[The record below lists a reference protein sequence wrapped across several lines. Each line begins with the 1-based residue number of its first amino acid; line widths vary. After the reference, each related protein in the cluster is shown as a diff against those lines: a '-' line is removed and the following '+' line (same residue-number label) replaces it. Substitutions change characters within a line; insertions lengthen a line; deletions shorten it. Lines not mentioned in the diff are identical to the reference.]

1 MFFMNLKFR
10 KYFLNHAFVAYTSFV
25 ARPYRR
31 GRTPE
36 LLYEEWLAMNS
47 E

>member
-25 ARPYRR
+25 APSVP
-31 GRTPE
+31 TPE
-36 LLYEEWLAMNS
+36 LLYEEWLPMNS